1 MKAPAVRA
9 VAGAFS
15 SAAIA
20 EAIEAIAERGEE
32 PTSVVVDGDDLGEKL
47 THLLLAAR
55 IRARVDAGE
64 DLKDAFR
71 AEMAAVRDTL
81 ANG

>member
-1 MKAPAVRA
+1 MKASAVRR
-9 VAGAFS
+9 VAERYT
-15 SAAIA
+15 SAQLA
-20 EAIEAIAERGEE
+20 EAITALTEQEDELLE
-32 PTSVVVDGDDLGEKL
+32 VDGEDLGERL
-47 THLLLAAR
+47 THLLLAQ
-55 IRARVDAGE
+55 RVRGRMDAGE